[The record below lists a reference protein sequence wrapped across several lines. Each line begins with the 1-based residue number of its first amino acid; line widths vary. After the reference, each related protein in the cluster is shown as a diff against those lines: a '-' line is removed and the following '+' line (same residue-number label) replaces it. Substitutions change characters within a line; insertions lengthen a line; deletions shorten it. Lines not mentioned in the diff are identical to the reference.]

1 MTTLTEKPK
10 IYGKIKIRT
19 SQLQPNPYQPLGRIE
34 ISEETASMLGQSILE
49 TGIILTPVARPG
61 KYSPGEEPYYEMGD
75 GWLRLAGI
83 RWIEIQGHETYRD
96 IAGENCC
103 SDQIIVN
110 LCDLTDQQMAD
121 MVMEANLKRKDLN
134 PIEQAELFSRYTKD
148 FGISQAKLAAD
159 HNITQGEVSNTIR
172 LLELPAEIQAM
183 VSNGEISQT
192 HARQLLRLK
201 DDPATQKA
209 LRAAKMFC
217 MPETRRHHFLT
228 LAGPP
233 GVGKTHLA
241 QAIGW
246 QWAEELK
253 FAFRYV
259 QAERMMDGL
268 RRCFDSRST
277 GPEDNFDTQ
286 LNLLCKIPLLIL
298 DDLGTES
305 TSDWSRAKIQSII
318 DERYEN
324 GRLTVFTLNG
334 EPGMLGARIASR
346 LREGVVVVM
355 DAQDYRQVLAERRR

>member
-1 MTTLTEKPK
+1 M
-10 IYGKIKIRT
+10 
-19 SQLQPNPYQPLGRIE
+19 N
-34 ISEETASMLGQSILE
+34 
-49 TGIILTPVARPG
+49 
-61 KYSPGEEPYYEMGD
+61 
-75 GWLRLAGI
+75 
-83 RWIEIQGHETYRD
+83 
-96 IAGENCC
+96 
-103 SDQIIVN
+103 
-110 LCDLTDQQMAD
+110 
-121 MVMEANLKRKDLN
+121 KDL
-134 PIEQAELFSRYTKD
+134 IEK
-148 FGISQAKLAAD
+148 AAD
-159 HNITQGEVSNTIR
+159 NLRNAKPAVVCEICGAGAISDAYLEHTPDCMKERESRMRRVIEFAR
-172 LLELPAEIQAM
+172 LP
-183 VSNGEISQT
+183 VDR
-192 HARQLLRLK
+192 ARTFDGFK
-201 DDPATQKA
+201 PVDGTQKA

-346 LREGVVVVM
+346 IREGVVVVI
-355 DAQDYRQVLAERRR
+355 DAQDYRQVLAERRS